1 MKKTIFT
8 LVIALGAFAVIN
20 AQTLTSKKGV
30 PILPEAGEYGLGINA
45 TPFFSYAGNM
55 FNGSSFN
62 PGPSFNFTANNPLT
76 IYGKYFI
83 DAHTAYRAKFQ
94 IGYTSVTDKNFVT
107 KDAEW
112 DDVNH
117 EITVEDVGKWNDM
130 MMAFGF
136 GIEKRRGKGRVQ
148 GIYGAE
154 ATIMFGSS
162 KRTYD
167 YGNTWNPELVHF
179 VTDFGD
185 NLFDLPDGS
194 PAQITEAKNGST
206 FGLDIRGFVG
216 VEYFFA
222 PKISLGGEFGW
233 GILLRS
239 TGEGETKYE
248 FMEYSENTSAWFLS
262 NNTTKTGGGGTF
274 GLGVDNLSGAINL
287 MFYF

>member
-107 KDAEW
+107 KDAE
-112 DDVNH
+112 DVNH
-117 EITVEDVGKWNDM
+117 EITVEDKANWNHM
-130 MMAFGF
+130 MIALGL

-162 KRTYD
+162 KETYE
-167 YGNTWNPELVHF
+167 YGNTWNPDFNHH

-185 NLFDLPDGS
+185 NLIYENGYLYG
-194 PAQITEAKNGST
+194 QKTEVNNGSS

-239 TGEGETKYE
+239 TGEGEVKYE
-248 FMEYSENTSAWFLS
+248 FLDYSTETGEQFLS
-262 NNTTKTGGGGTF
+262 NSTTKTGGGSTF

>member
-8 LVIALGAFAVIN
+8 LVIAFSAFALIN

-30 PILPEAGEYGLGINA
+30 PILPETGDYALGINA
-45 TPFFSYAGNM
+45 VPFFSYAGNM
-55 FNGSSFN
+55 FNGN
-62 PGPSFNFTANNPLT
+62 IGNTAPGFNFTANNPFT
-76 IYGKYFI
+76 IYGKTFI
-83 DAHTAYRAKFQ
+83 DPQTAYRAKFQ
-94 IGYTSVTDKNFVT
+94 IGYTSVTDKNFVI
-107 KDAEW
+107 KNAE
-112 DDVNH
+112 DVNP
-117 EITVEDVGKWNDM
+117 EITVEDKAKWNDM
-130 MMAFGF
+130 MIALGL

-162 KRTYD
+162 KEAYE
-167 YGNTWNPELVHF
+167 YGNTWNPDFSHH

-185 NLFDLPDGS
+185 NLLYENGYLLG
-194 PAQITEAKNGST
+194 QKTEVKNGST

-233 GILLRS
+233 GISLSS

-248 FMEYSENTSAWFLS
+248 FIDFSQDTGEPFLS
-262 NNTTKTGGGGTF
+262 NSTAKVAGGSTF
-274 GLGVDNLSGAINL
+274 GIGVDNLSGAINL